1 MTLPEQRSARTIE
14 PWEPLRDIENVANRM
29 RHMLE
34 ETFGNLP
41 AGITD
46 LATWSPPVDIEETDE
61 AYIVEAE
68 VPGVKKKDLNI
79 EIMGN
84 ELTIS
89 GEIKERKREGV
100 VRRRTRKAGSFFYRV
115 VLPEN
120 VDADNMRADIQN
132 GVLTVRLPKSQ
143 RMLRR
148 RIEAQSRNG
157 DGDGDGSSPQ

>member
-1 MTLPEQRSARTIE
+1 MTLPEQRSARTME
-14 PWEPLRDIENVANRM
+14 PWEPLRDIENVANQM

-41 AGITD
+41 SGITD

-115 VLPEN
+115 VLLEN
-120 VDADNMRADIQN
+120 VDADNMRADIHN

-143 RMLRR
+143 RMQRR
-148 RIEAQSRNG
+148 RIEAQSHN
-157 DGDGDGSSPQ
+157 GDGDGSSPQ

>member
-1 MTLPEQRSARTIE
+1 MTLPGQRSAHTVD
-14 PWEPLRDIENVANRM
+14 PWEPLRDIEHVANRM
-29 RHMLE
+29 RRMLE
-34 ETFGNLP
+34 ETFGGLP
-41 AGITD
+41 SEITD
-46 LATWSPPVDIEETDE
+46 HATWSPPVDIEETDD

-79 EIMGN
+79 DIMGN

-100 VRRRTRKAGSFFYRV
+100 VRQRTRKVGSFFDLV

-120 VDADNMRADIQN
+120 VDADTMKADLDN

-143 RMLRR
+143 R
-148 RIEAQSRNG
+148 AQNA
-157 DGDGDGSSPQ
+157 